1 MRGLQMSKIGPL
13 GLPLGNVTGKST
25 LGKQG
30 DLHKVGVNRM
40 LQLSLVRL
48 VEIVGSGPQLEH
60 DRHRCQPHVARLV

>member
-1 MRGLQMSKIGPL
+1 MPSHDDEVRLRHMLDYSREAILLAGERSRR
-13 GLPLGNVTGKST
+13 
-25 LGKQG
+25 
-30 DLHKVGVNRM
+30 DLNANRM

>member
-1 MRGLQMSKIGPL
+1 MSKIGPL

-40 LQLSLVRL
+40 LQLSWGVLTIVDVVRVVMVL
-48 VEIVGSGPQLEH
+48 AL
-60 DRHRCQPHVARLV
+60 